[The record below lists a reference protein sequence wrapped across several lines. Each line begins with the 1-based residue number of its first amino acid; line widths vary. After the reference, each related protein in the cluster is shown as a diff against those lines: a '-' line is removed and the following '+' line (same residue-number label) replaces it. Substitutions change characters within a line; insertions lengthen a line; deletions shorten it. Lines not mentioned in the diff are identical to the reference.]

1 MTALLSTPTV
11 REVDR
16 TPPLDVGLWL
26 AGTWLGDR
34 RRAPL
39 AVPRVAY
46 PPTHLP
52 RTGAGV
58 RVALLD
64 GVVDAAHPDLR
75 GARVWDRGPGRTR
88 TAPTGAG
95 TAEASVRATAHASLL
110 VGQGERDVLGLV
122 PDADLLVAPVL
133 TAGGFTSDE
142 LLVRAVRRVVAD
154 GAHVLVLPF
163 GRRRLGRR
171 VAMVLR
177 SVAEGG
183 VRVVVAAGDLGPDVL
198 AFPASVTGVTAVTAH
213 DADGLLPGCSARGD
227 LTAPGWDVPAAGP
240 DGVVRLRGSSP
251 ASVLAAGAI
260 AAVLGE
266 VLGEVLG
273 AAHREVD
280 RERREAGERDRLV
293 DT

>member
-11 REVDR
+11 RDVDGGE
-16 TPPLDVGLWL
+16 PVDVGLWL
-26 AGTWLGDR
+26 AGRWLGDR

-39 AVPRVAY
+39 GVPRVAY

-75 GARVWDRGPGRTR
+75 GARVWDRGRTR
-88 TAPTGAG
+88 VPAVAA
-95 TAEASVRATAHASLL
+95 TAEGSARATAHASLL

-122 PDADLLVAPVL
+122 PDADLLVVPVL
-133 TAGGFTSDE
+133 TVGGFTSDE

-154 GAHVLVLPF
+154 GAQVLVLPF

-177 SVAEGG
+177 TVAESG

-198 AFPASVTGVTAVTAH
+198 AFPASVSGVTAVTAH
-213 DADGLLPGCSARGD
+213 DDAGLLPGCSARGD
-227 LTAPGWDVPAAGP
+227 LSAPGSDVPAAGR

-251 ASVLAAGAI
+251 AAVLAAGVV

-266 VLGEVLG
+266 V
-273 AAHREVD
+273 H

-293 DT
+293 DA